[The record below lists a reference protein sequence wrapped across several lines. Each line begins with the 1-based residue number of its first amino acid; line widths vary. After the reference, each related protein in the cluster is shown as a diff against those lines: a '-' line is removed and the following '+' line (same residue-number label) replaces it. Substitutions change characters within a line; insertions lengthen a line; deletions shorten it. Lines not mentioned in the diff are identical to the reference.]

1 MHFCDNATAVTTGI
15 LPLHLGGSSGVRGS
29 APGGSAN
36 EVTSSLIELDSS
48 KLRGLRI
55 IVLQTTR
62 KMVGWR
68 RVLSEAV
75 GQ

>member
-1 MHFCDNATAVTTGI
+1 
-15 LPLHLGGSSGVRGS
+15 VRGS